1 MDIMSKNINTIEY
14 SDYLSELERRI
25 KPKFD
30 YVLSCDYS
38 SLTLNEEEKY
48 NLKQILKFLLS
59 KEENDAFVKRLD
71 INRTRKY
78 LLSNDL
84 KQRQKGQLILSVLKN
99 LGQFELSAEIVN
111 GMKMSIGAKEIVLNA
126 PSIELQEEY
135 QVVLNDILATLDDSI
150 DNLLNVRKVI
160 EKYNNTIAD
169 IKISMSGDAK
179 DSIFRLSNNIIDSH
193 TKMSLKTNSWPFTIF
208 IYPEDLENKLKNS
221 TRPTWRKLVGKKT
234 NQDII
239 CFYIP
244 SQSNKRTI
252 LSQESSGFVCKTLKE
267 VLKKVQKLRKKQY
280 K

>member
-1 MDIMSKNINTIEY
+1 MSKNINTIEY